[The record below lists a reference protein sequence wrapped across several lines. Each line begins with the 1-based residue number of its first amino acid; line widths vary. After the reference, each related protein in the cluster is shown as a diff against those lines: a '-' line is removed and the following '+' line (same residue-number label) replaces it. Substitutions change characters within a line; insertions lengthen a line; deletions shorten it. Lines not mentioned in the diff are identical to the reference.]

1 MPTAKRAKPATD
13 QRATSNGQR
22 ALLVWSV
29 SLPATP
35 LAALLRDEI
44 ARDGPLP
51 FHRFMQLALYHP
63 EYGYYRRARDPFG
76 KAGDFYTAAQ
86 LQPVFGILIAARVRA
101 LWDQLDRPPDFTIVD
116 LGAGRGEM
124 REAFSDWRYLPVD
137 VDRGSVPARFN
148 GVVFAN
154 EFFDALPVD
163 AAVCRGDG
171 FRQML
176 AGWNGERFTWVE
188 GGAVTPEAAAYIERY
203 LTPCEEGELVEINLE
218 ALAWIERIAR
228 ALERGFLFTVDYGYT
243 RRERARFPQGTLMSY
258 RRHTA
263 LEDVLADPGERDI
276 TAHVPF
282 AALEEHGRRCGLDP
296 APLQTLAQTLL
307 QAGEADQ
314 FAAALAADDPAVC
327 SQRRLQLKTLLFGM
341 GETFRTLLQ
350 ARRGAEKDD
359 SGGSEN

>member
-258 RRHTA
+258 RRHTP